1 MSYNVFNPFLKAQ
14 KNQAYCM
21 TDELCY
27 VQIRVLFTD
36 GRWHFWLIVSH
47 TEGNILLNKI
57 Q

>member
-36 GRWHFWLIVSH
+36 GRWHF
-47 TEGNILLNKI
+47 
-57 Q
+57 